1 MRVHELHDLDS
12 LSRTQ
17 LHRGEALALDEDERS
32 RPELCLSVSLRQ
44 GNHTITPSL
53 QLRCA
58 SVSEPSRTDG
68 IAACCV
74 HSTTSKQR
82 GFWLRL
88 LPHSNF
94 FFRRSTDSREE
105 IPREKKQKHKEV
117 LYEILPTKL
126 DSVPSRSTKFQIQ
139 TGATTT
145 TTAELKS
152 TLGCSRNKQ
161 FSKIH
166 LQIHQ
171 VLSLGPLLSSAWT
184 RARKTNLENTSSAAA
199 TPSGA
204 SQAHLWKK
212 TQIGFV
218 TQSFFS
224 RQTGRAL
231 SKLAGL
237 LASLLVLGSV
247 GH

>member
-58 SVSEPSRTDG
+58 IVSEPSRTDG

-82 GFWLRL
+82 GFRLRL
-88 LPHSNF
+88 LFTQTSSSDAQ
-94 FFRRSTDSREE
+94 RTQG
-105 IPREKKQKHKEV
+105 KKFLGRKNRN
-117 LYEILPTKL
+117 TKKC
-126 DSVPSRSTKFQIQ
+126 TKFFLRNWILFHRAQQ
-139 TGATTT
+139 NFRSKLVRQQRRQRK
-145 TTAELKS
+145 LKS

-184 RARKTNLENTSSAAA
+184 RARKR
-199 TPSGA
+199 
-204 SQAHLWKK
+204 
-212 TQIGFV
+212 V
-218 TQSFFS
+218 
-224 RQTGRAL
+224 
-231 SKLAGL
+231 
-237 LASLLVLGSV
+237 
-247 GH
+247 

>member
-1 MRVHELHDLDS
+1 M
-12 LSRTQ
+12 
-17 LHRGEALALDEDERS
+17 ALDEDERS

-53 QLRCA
+53 QLLCG

-82 GFWLRL
+82 GFRLRL

-105 IPREKKQKHKEV
+105 IPREKKQKHKEI

-126 DSVPSRSTKFQIQ
+126 DSIPSRSTKFQIQ
-139 TGATTT
+139 TAATTT

-166 LQIHQ
+166 PQIRK

-184 RARKTNLENTSSAAA
+184 RARKR
-199 TPSGA
+199 
-204 SQAHLWKK
+204 
-212 TQIGFV
+212 I
-218 TQSFFS
+218 
-224 RQTGRAL
+224 
-231 SKLAGL
+231 
-237 LASLLVLGSV
+237 
-247 GH
+247 

>member
-1 MRVHELHDLDS
+1 MLEIQNSCEFSSASRKRNSTSGEESQTETTNRAPPGLDDDVAARKRARLPTNSRRAANYTAMRVHELHTISILCREHNCIEVK
-12 LSRTQ
+12 LW
-17 LHRGEALALDEDERS
+17 RS
-32 RPELCLSVSLRQ
+32 TKTKEVVRNSVSLRQ
-44 GNHTITPSL
+44 GSHTITPSL
-53 QLRCA
+53 QLRYA

-94 FFRRSTDSREE
+94 FFRRSTDLREE
-105 IPREKKQKHKEV
+105 IPREKKQKHKEI

-126 DSVPSRSTKFQIQ
+126 DSIPSRSTKFQIQ

-166 LQIHQ
+166 LQIHK
-171 VLSLGPLLSSAWT
+171 VLSLDPLLSSAWT
-184 RARKTNLENTSSAAA
+184 RARKR
-199 TPSGA
+199 
-204 SQAHLWKK
+204 
-212 TQIGFV
+212 I
-218 TQSFFS
+218 
-224 RQTGRAL
+224 
-231 SKLAGL
+231 
-237 LASLLVLGSV
+237 
-247 GH
+247 